1 MVLQLSLINPKFL
14 SFCSRTGKHCV
25 LGDARIGLRYGIDN
39 GKRLLTGG
47 KTSDYL
53 ESWRTLI

>member
-1 MVLQLSLINPKFL
+1 MVLQLSLGNPKFL
-14 SFCSRTGKHCV
+14 SLSSRTGKHCV
-25 LGDARIGLRYGIDN
+25 LGDARIGLRYGVDN

>member
-1 MVLQLSLINPKFL
+1 MVLQLSLGNPKFL
-14 SFCSRTGKHCV
+14 SLCSRTGKHSV
-25 LGDARIGLRYGIDN
+25 LGDARIGLRKGIDN